1 MTISLSNDST
11 SLCLPSASQGSKHI
25 HQHCPQASP
34 AIAGSPPHTHGGGPA
49 RTLQPQPARVLC
61 LSQSLL
67 HPDHPTGA
75 KGWYSSLGPSQET
88 KWLSF
93 WSIPSSTELNTG
105 ALACH
110 LPPIF
115 LTAWPVLKERGLT
128 FSRRYQG
135 LCFCLF
141 FSRQHKP

>member
-11 SLCLPSASQGSKHI
+11 SLCLPSASQGSKHV
-25 HQHCPQASP
+25 HQHCSQASP

-49 RTLQPQPARVLC
+49 RTLQPARVLC

-67 HPDHPTGA
+67 HPNHLAGA
-75 KGWYSSLGPSQET
+75 KGWHSSLGPSQET